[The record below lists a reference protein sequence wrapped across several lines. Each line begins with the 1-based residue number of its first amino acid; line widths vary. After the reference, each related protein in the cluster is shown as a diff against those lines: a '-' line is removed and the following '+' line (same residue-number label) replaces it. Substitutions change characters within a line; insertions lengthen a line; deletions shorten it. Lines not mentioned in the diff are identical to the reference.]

1 MKLQSTTR
9 MASGL
14 GALTCLFIS
23 GCVTFTKHAVPAS
36 RLPSQFAAPER
47 SSLVPIN
54 FSVLAGNK
62 PAEYLLDSGDI
73 LAVTI
78 PGVIPP
84 DAKELPPIIQSVQQS
99 LAQNY
104 YPPNGTFLTPGVGI
118 PVIVQANG
126 ELQLPLVPAIKARG
140 LTQLQVAEE
149 IRKAYIKKGIVKE
162 GNDQVNIAL
171 IRQRVNRVLVLR
183 EDITAPGAIQT
194 MKGNALLQ
202 KRGSAQ
208 VVDLPVYESDV
219 LHALA
224 TSGGLPGVDA
234 NNEVWVLRKSTLGE
248 NDVDEV
254 KNLVDNGENP
264 TTAISQ
270 LPAHLEAI
278 RLPLKLCPGQAIPF
292 APEDVLLQDGDIVY
306 IEPRRDEYFYT
317 GGLLPGGQI
326 PLPRD
331 EDLDVLEAV
340 ALAQGSVGG
349 LGGTAAVSVL
359 RAGAGV
365 GNVIPPTR
373 LLILRKLP
381 NGDQLPIRV
390 DLAKAMHDPTER
402 IKIMAG
408 DYIMMYYKPGEMSTN
423 AVLNFFNFSWVI
435 SWSPKIAR
443 HALLVECC

>member
-1 MKLQSTTR
+1 MTVL
-9 MASGL
+9 L
-14 GALTCLFIS
+14 LS
-23 GCVTFTKHAVPAS
+23 GCVTFTKHAIPAS
-36 RLPSQFAAPER
+36 RLPNQFAAPER

-54 FSVLAGNK
+54 FSVLGGNK
-62 PAEYLLDSGDI
+62 AKDYLLDSGDI
-73 LAVTI
+73 LAVTV

-84 DAKELPPIIQSVQQS
+84 DAKELPPIIQSVSQS
-99 LAQNY
+99 LSQNY

-118 PVIVQANG
+118 PATVQVDG
-126 ELQLPLVPAIKARG
+126 RLQLPLIPAIEARG

-149 IRKAYIKKGIVKE
+149 IRKAYVNKGIVKE
-162 GNDQVNIAL
+162 GNDQINVVV
-171 IRQRVNRVLVLR
+171 IRGRVNRVLVLR
-183 EDITAPGAIQT
+183 EDLASSGPSLVT
-194 MKGNALLQ
+194 KGQALLQ

-224 TSGGLPGVDA
+224 ISGGLPGVDA

-248 NDVDEV
+248 DDAQRV
-254 KNLVDNGENP
+254 KNLIDSGEEP
-264 TTAISQ
+264 LAAVSQ
-270 LPAHLEAI
+270 LPAHLDAI
-278 RLPLKLCPGQAIPF
+278 RLPLKLCPDQPIPF
-292 APEDVLLQDGDIVY
+292 APEDVILQDGDIIY

-359 RAGAGV
+359 RAGAGL

-373 LLILRKLP
+373 LLVLRKLP

-408 DYIMMYYKPGEMSTN
+408 DYIMMYYKPGEMSAN
-423 AVLNFFNFSWVI
+423 GLLNFINFTWAIPSN
-435 SWSPKIAR
+435 
-443 HALLVECC
+443 

>member
-1 MKLQSTTR
+1 MRLAT
-9 MASGL
+9 GL
-14 GALTCLFIS
+14 GALAVLSFG
-23 GCVTFTKHAVPAS
+23 GCVTFTKHGVPAS
-36 RLPSQFAAPER
+36 RLPNQFAAPER

-54 FSVLAGNK
+54 FSVLAGNSPK
-62 PAEYLLDSGDI
+62 EYRLDTDDI
-73 LAVTI
+73 LAVTV

-84 DAKELPPIIQSVQQS
+84 DSKELPPIIQSVQQS
-99 LAQNY
+99 LSQNY
-104 YPPNGTFLTPGVGI
+104 YPPNGTFVTPGVGI
-118 PVIVQANG
+118 PVTIQANG
-126 ELQLPLVPAIKARG
+126 ELQLPLIPAIEARG

-149 IRKAYIKKGIVKE
+149 IRKAYVKKGIVKE
-162 GNDQVNIAL
+162 GNDQVNVAL

-183 EDITAPGAIQT
+183 EDVAASGPSLIV
-194 MKGNALLQ
+194 KGQAQLQ
-202 KRGSAQ
+202 KRGSAE

-224 TSGGLPGVDA
+224 ISGGLPGIDA
-234 NNEVWVLRKSTLGE
+234 NNEVWVLRKSSLGE
-248 NDVDEV
+248 NDAAQL
-254 KNLVDNGENP
+254 KNLVDNGEDP
-264 TTAISQ
+264 QVAVSQ

-278 RLPLKLCPGQAIPF
+278 RIPLKLCPNQPIPF

-326 PLPRD
+326 PMPRD

-365 GNVIPPTR
+365 GNVVPPTR
-373 LLILRKLP
+373 LLVLRKLP
-381 NGDQLPIRV
+381 NGEQLPIRV

-402 IKIMAG
+402 INIMAG
-408 DYIMMYYKPGEMSTN
+408 DYIMMYYKPGEMGANS
-423 AVLNFFNFSWVI
+423 VLNFFNFSWVLG
-435 SWSPKIAR
+435 SN
-443 HALLVECC
+443 

>member
-1 MKLQSTTR
+1 MKIHSIIRQAT
-9 MASGL
+9 GL
-14 GALTCLFIS
+14 GVLTVLLFS

-36 RLPSQFAAPER
+36 RLPNQFAAPER

-62 PAEYLLDSGDI
+62 PAEYRLDTGDI
-73 LAVTI
+73 LAITV

-84 DAKELPPIIQSVQQS
+84 DAKELPPIIMTAQQT
-99 LAQNY
+99 LAQIY
-104 YPPNGTFLTPGVGI
+104 YPPNGTFVTPGVGI
-118 PVIVQANG
+118 PVTVQANG
-126 ELQLPLVPAIKARG
+126 ALQLPLIPAIDARS
-140 LTQLQVAEE
+140 LTQLQLAEE
-149 IRKAYIKKGIVKE
+149 VRKAYIEKGIVKE
-162 GNDQVNIAL
+162 GNDQVNISL
-171 IRQRVNRVLVLR
+171 IRGRVNRVLVLR
-183 EDITAPGAIQT
+183 EDIDLPGAIQT
-194 MKGNALLQ
+194 IKGNSLLQ

-224 TSGGLPGVDA
+224 NSGGLPGVDA
-234 NNEVWVLRKSTLGE
+234 NNEVWILRKSTLGE
-248 NDVDEV
+248 SDAEQV
-254 KNLVDNGENP
+254 KNLIDNGEDP
-264 TTAISQ
+264 LTAVCQ

-278 RLPLKLCPGQAIPF
+278 RIPLKLCPNQPIPF
-292 APEDVLLQDGDIVY
+292 APEDVLLQEGDIVY

-317 GGLLPGGQI
+317 GGLLPGGQM
-326 PLPRD
+326 PMPRD

-365 GNVIPPTR
+365 GNIIPPTR
-373 LLILRKLP
+373 LLVLRKLP

-402 IKIMAG
+402 IKIMPG
-408 DYIMMYYKPGEMSTN
+408 DYIMMYYKPGEMTTN
-423 AVLNFFNFSWVI
+423 SVLNFFNFSWVF
-435 SWSPKIAR
+435 AGQN
-443 HALLVECC
+443 